1 MKWHEN
7 TSKRLQDKLF
17 DVSVLVFTREMGSS
31 VLPSFILPHSERW
44 SEHSLQNSE
53 YGRVATTAILRETQ
67 HITIYILFLM
77 PSCGF

>member
-1 MKWHEN
+1 
-7 TSKRLQDKLF
+7 
-17 DVSVLVFTREMGSS
+17 MGSS